1 MENQKYLSV
10 NGRKVLIENEKNV
23 LEVIRKGNIDLP
35 TFCYHSELS
44 IYGAC
49 RLCVV
54 DIEGRGVQASCSI
67 TPQQG
72 MVVQTN
78 TKEIRTIRK
87 VNLELL
93 LANHDIQCPT
103 CDRSN
108 NCKLQELSSKIGIS
122 QSRFKKTNVTYPIDT
137 RSESIIHNPN
147 RCVLCGDCVR
157 MCKEVQTVGAID
169 FINRGA
175 QTRVAPAFGMSLAD
189 VECVNCGQCVT
200 VCPVGALTVKP
211 EMDQVWDDITNPSK
225 TVVVQVAPAVR
236 VALGEQF
243 GAEAGTVST
252 GKMVNALK
260 LLGFDKIYDTSF
272 AADMTI
278 IEEVHELLERKQN
291 EGQLPLITS
300 CCPSWVKFAEQ
311 YYPSLLPNLS
321 SCKSPQQMFGSM
333 AKKFLP
339 EMLKVEKKD
348 LVVVSVMPCTA
359 KKMEAKRPEFINEGI
374 AEVDHVIT
382 TGELAKMIA
391 NAGIRFDELLPE
403 SFDMPFGFKTGAGI
417 LFGNSGGVMEA
428 ALRYVYEK
436 ITGEVLLNSDFK
448 SVRGEDGLRTIE
460 IDLPYA
466 KLKIAVAH
474 SLGNARKLCEQIK
487 NGKSDIDFIE
497 MMACPGGCVVGGG
510 QPVSFDSNYRKKR
523 TDSLYNCDKQ
533 LQLHKSQEN
542 PYVIDLYKNKLGE
555 IGGKQAHNLLH
566 TTYKSRKRI
575 ADISIDIRNSQ
586 SHHVKVSVCVGTNC
600 YVRGSQ
606 DILKKLV
613 DYVTQN
619 KLQDIV
625 GFEQQEETVD
635 VVATFCYER
644 CDKSPVVRVNNQSI
658 EKATFAKVKNVINKE
673 LEKYRVEMPV

>member
-1 MENQKYLSV
+1 MENQKYISV
-10 NGRKVLIENEKNV
+10 NGRNIPIENEKNV
-23 LEVIRKGNIDLP
+23 LEVIRKANIDLP

-54 DIEGRGVQASCSI
+54 DVDGKGVQASCSI
-67 TPQQG
+67 APQDG

-78 TKEIRTIRK
+78 TSEIRTIRK

-93 LANHDIQCPT
+93 LANHDINCPT

-122 QSRFKKTNVTYPIDT
+122 QSRFKKTNVSFPIDD

-157 MCKEVQTVGAID
+157 MCKEVQSVGAID
-169 FINRGA
+169 FIHRGA
-175 QTRVAPAFGMSLAD
+175 HTRVAPAFGMSLAD
-189 VECVNCGQCVT
+189 VECVNCGQCVS
-200 VCPVGALTVKP
+200 VCPVGSLTVKP
-211 EMDQVWDDITNPSK
+211 EVDKVWDDISNPNK

-272 AADMTI
+272 GADMTI
-278 IEEVHELLERKQN
+278 MEEVHELLDRKVN
-291 EGQLPLITS
+291 GGQLPLITS

-311 YYPSLLPNLS
+311 YYPELLPNLS
-321 SCKSPQQMFGSM
+321 SCKSPQQMFGSL

-339 EMLKVEKKD
+339 DMLNIDKKE

-359 KKMEAKRPEFINEGI
+359 KKMEAKRPELISDGI

-382 TGELAKMIA
+382 TGELAKMIS
-391 NAGIRFDELLPE
+391 NAGIRFNELLPE
-403 SFDMPFGFKTGAGI
+403 SFDMPFGFKTGGGI

-428 ALRYVYEK
+428 ALRYAYEQ

-448 SVRGEDGLRTIE
+448 IVRGEEGLRIVE
-460 IDLPYA
+460 VDLPES
-466 KLKIAVAH
+466 KLKVGVAH
-474 SLGNARKLCEQIK
+474 SLSNARVLCEQVK
-487 NGKSDIDFIE
+487 EGGSDIDFIE
-497 MMACPGGCVVGGG
+497 MMACPGGCVNGGG
-510 QPVSFDSNYRKKR
+510 QPVSFDNSYKKKR
-523 TDSLYNCDKQ
+523 TNSLYSCDKQ

-542 PYVIDLYKNKLGE
+542 PYVIDIYKNKLGE
-555 IGGKQAHNLLH
+555 IGSKKAHQLLH
-566 TTYKSRKRI
+566 TSYGSRKRI
-575 ADISIDIRNSQ
+575 ADISLDVRNSAN
-586 SHHVKVSVCVGTNC
+586 HKIIVSVCVGTNC

-606 DILKKLV
+606 ELLKKLV

-619 KLQDIV
+619 RLQDIV
-625 GFEQQEETVD
+625 GFENEEETVD

-644 CDKSPVVRVNNQSI
+644 CDRGPVVRVNNHTI
-658 EKATFAKVKNVINKE
+658 EKATLESVVSHIEKE
-673 LEKYRVEMPV
+673 LETYKQAVVM

>member
-1 MENQKYLSV
+1 MENQKYISV
-10 NGRKVLIENEKNV
+10 NGRNIPIENEKNV
-23 LEVIRKGNIDLP
+23 LEVIRKANIDLP

-54 DIEGRGVQASCSI
+54 DVEGKGVQASCSI
-67 TPQQG
+67 TPQEG

-78 TKEIRTIRK
+78 TSEIRTIRK

-93 LANHDIQCPT
+93 LANHDINCPT

-122 QSRFKKTNVTYPIDT
+122 QSRFKKTNVSLPIDD

-157 MCKEVQTVGAID
+157 MCKEVQSVGAID
-169 FINRGA
+169 FIHRGA

-189 VECVNCGQCVT
+189 VECVNCGQCVS
-200 VCPVGALTVKP
+200 VCPVGSLTVKP
-211 EMDQVWDDITNPSK
+211 EMDKVWDDINNPNK

-260 LLGFDKIYDTSF
+260 LIGFDKIYDTSF
-272 AADMTI
+272 SADMTI
-278 IEEVHELLERKQN
+278 MEEVHELLDRKIN
-291 EGQLPLITS
+291 GGQLPLITS

-311 YYPSLLPNLS
+311 YYPELLPNIS

-339 EMLKVEKKD
+339 DMLEIDKKE

-359 KKMEAKRPEFINEGI
+359 KKMEAKRPEFTEDDI

-382 TGELAKMIA
+382 TGELAKMIS
-391 NAGIRFDELLPE
+391 NAGIRFNELLPE
-403 SFDMPFGFKTGAGI
+403 SFDMPFGFKTGGGI

-428 ALRYVYEK
+428 ALRYAYEQ

-448 SVRGEDGLRTIE
+448 IVRGEEGLRIVE
-460 IDLPYA
+460 VDLPES
-466 KLKIAVAH
+466 KLKVGVAH
-474 SLGNARKLCEQIK
+474 SLSNARILCEQVK
-487 NGKSDIDFIE
+487 DGGSDIDFIE
-497 MMACPGGCVVGGG
+497 MMACPGGCVNGGG
-510 QPVSFDSNYRKKR
+510 QPVSFDNNYKKKR
-523 TDSLYNCDKQ
+523 TTSLYNCDKQ

-542 PYVIDLYKNKLGE
+542 PYVIDLYKNKIGE
-555 IGGKQAHNLLH
+555 IGSKNAHQLLH
-566 TTYKSRKRI
+566 TTYGSRKRI
-575 ADISIDIRNSQ
+575 ADISLDVRNSTN
-586 SHHVKVSVCVGTNC
+586 HKIVVSVCVGTNC

-606 DILKKLV
+606 DLLKKLV

-619 KLQDIV
+619 RLQDII
-625 GFEQQEETVD
+625 GFENEEETVD
-635 VVATFCYER
+635 VVATFCYEK
-644 CDKSPVVRVNNQSI
+644 CDRGPVVRVNNHTI
-658 EKATFAKVKNVINKE
+658 EKATFESVKNLIEKE
-673 LEKYRVEMPV
+673 LERYKQVVSM